1 MRIRDILLIAF
12 LISALVPTAVLGWWS
27 YNRGIEQEFAEVED
41 RHLLLARNVSAALS
55 RYHTDL
61 IGTFDS
67 FSQSMLQGETP
78 KNLEALMKSINL
90 ICVLIVDEATGEVIA
105 RADQSP
111 EYYSRTISPVLFAKA
126 RSIATDDETVFSEVM
141 SSAHAG
147 NIMLG
152 VRRYGDKLSIAVVNT
167 DYFVQLGASISFGK
181 KGHAAIVDHLGNVLA
196 HPKPSWI
203 AERKNIAQVSSV
215 ARMMRGETGIETF
228 YSPALKGDM
237 IAGLTTVEGPGW
249 GVMIPQPV
257 SEIYEKVRDKNNA
270 VMMAVTVSLTITL
283 ALVMLFVNSL
293 AAPLEKFLASMK
305 LNARNRTIGESSV
318 RMGLIPV
325 REVTEFKDNYNS
337 MARQITEAND
347 RMRHVAYTCSV
358 TGLPNREH
366 LREMAQTKFL
376 IPNAL
381 RSSGVLAFVDIDNFK
396 QINDVHGHDVGDTF
410 LRDVAGKLRGCMAEC
425 AALTDTKQAGG
436 LTPVV
441 ARIGGDEFVIIFP
454 GLTHMDN
461 IRAFLTL
468 VQNRLSEQGDDL
480 PVINRRGASIG
491 CARYPQDGKT
501 LDGLLKCAD
510 IAMYHAKKN
519 GKDSFEI
526 YSKDIGI
533 MTAAEL
539 RSAAEEGIAKGEMVL
554 EYQPKIAIGSGNVTG
569 VEALV
574 RWDHPK
580 LGRLAPDLWIPA
592 ISNSPIIRQLG
603 EWVVAQA
610 MDDHGIWKGRGLDMS
625 VAVNIGAEHFCSAGF
640 TKWITACARERGFDT
655 RCMEIEV
662 TENTLFSSD
671 TAANTIM
678 NELHAAGFK
687 LSIDDFGTGYSNIA
701 RLSKLPVDCLKIDRS
716 IIAQADKV
724 ERVGLI
730 MECIVTMAKR
740 LGCST
745 VAEGVETASELAFAA
760 RSGICM
766 VQGFYYAPSLPVDQL
781 VDWVRTHDD
790 LLNDT
795 GENRKKIV
803 AA

>member
-12 LISALVPTAVLGWWS
+12 LISALVPTGVLGWWS
-27 YNRGIEQEFAEVED
+27 YNRGIAQEFAEVED
-41 RHLLLARNVSAALS
+41 RHLLLARNVSAALA

-61 IGTFDS
+61 VGTLDS
-67 FSQSMLQGETP
+67 FSQSMLLGEVP

-90 ICVLIVDEATGEVIA
+90 ICVIIVDEATGAVVA

-111 EYYSRTISPVLFAKA
+111 EYYSATIGAPLLAKA
-126 RSIATDDETVFSEVM
+126 RAIAREDRTVFSEVM
-141 SSAHAG
+141 PSRHAG

-152 VRRYGDKLSIAVVNT
+152 VRRYGDRLSVAVVKT

-181 KGHAAIVDHLGNVLA
+181 KGHAAIVDHMGNVLA
-196 HPKPSWI
+196 HPLPSWI
-203 AERKNIAQVSSV
+203 AQRKNIAKISPV

-237 IAGLTTVEGPGW
+237 IAGLTSVDGPGW

-257 SEIYEKVRDKNNA
+257 AEIYEKVRDKNNA
-270 VMMAVTVSLTITL
+270 VMMAATVALIITL
-283 ALVMLFVNSL
+283 GLVMLFVNSL
-293 AAPLEKFLASMK
+293 AAPLEKSLASMK
-305 LNARNRTIGESSV
+305 LNARNRTIGESTV

-325 REVTEFKDNYNS
+325 REVSEFKDNYNA
-337 MARQITEAND
+337 MARQVITAND
-347 RMRHVAYTCSV
+347 RMREVAYTCSV

-381 RSSGVLAFVDIDNFK
+381 RSSGVVIFVDIDNFK

-410 LRDVAGKLRGCMAEC
+410 LRDVAAKLRTCLADS
-425 AALTDTKQAGG
+425 APLVNARHTGG
-436 LTPVV
+436 LSPVV

-454 GLTHMDN
+454 GLTDIEN
-461 IRAFLTL
+461 IRSLLTMM
-468 VQNRLSEQGDDL
+468 QGRLAEQGGDL

-491 CARYPQDGKT
+491 CARYPQDGQS
-501 LDGLLKCAD
+501 LDSLLKCAD
-510 IAMYHAKKN
+510 IAMYHAKKS
-519 GKDSFEI
+519 GKDAFEI
-526 YSKDIGI
+526 YSKSIGI

-554 EYQPKIAIGSGNVTG
+554 EYQPKIAIGSGMVTG

-580 LGRLAPDLWIPA
+580 LGRLSPDLWIPA

-603 EWVVAQA
+603 EWVVARA
-610 MDDHGIWKGRGLDMS
+610 MDDHAIWKGWGVDMS
-625 VAVNIGAEHFCSAGF
+625 VAVNIGAEHFGSAGF
-640 TKWITACARERGFDT
+640 ARWITATARKRGFDP
-655 RCMEIEV
+655 RYMELEV

-671 TAANTIM
+671 SAADKIM
-678 NELHAAGFK
+678 VALHDAGFK

-716 IIAQADKV
+716 IIAQADKE

-760 RSGICM
+760 RSGITM
-766 VQGFYYAPSLPVDQL
+766 VQGFYYSPSMPTDQL
-781 VDWVRTHDD
+781 VDWVRAHEDVLVQD
-790 LLNDT
+790 R
-795 GENRKKIV
+795 RKQI
-803 AA
+803 AAA